1 MLIGQTDQKECDICH
16 YWYFLNKGSKFQP
29 DVCNGCHDLWMMSM
43 NLSNI
48 DILYIKGDDYH
59 CIIKEI
65 SKIEAI
71 HSM

>member
-29 DVCNGCHDLWMMSM
+29 DVCNGCH
-43 NLSNI
+43 I